1 VVIRAP
7 RKGTVIEGNAASGEQ
22 AEAGKEL
29 LTLSDLE
36 TVWVMADVK
45 EAELAVL
52 GNGSG
57 KDAVVEAM
65 EHSFTGRLDAVA
77 GRLSETTRT
86 AKARFSVNNA
96 DGLLKPGMF
105 VSVRL
110 FMPAKGEVLVVPK
123 VAVLADEGR
132 TFVFTHKEGDYWIR
146 RPVSLGASIDSMVE
160 ITSGITAEQRII
172 TDGSFLLK
180 SDVLRGKM
188 GAGCAD

>member
-1 VVIRAP
+1 
-7 RKGTVIEGNAASGEQ
+7 
-22 AEAGKEL
+22 
-29 LTLSDLE
+29 
-36 TVWVMADVK
+36 
-45 EAELAVL
+45 
-52 GNGSG
+52 
-57 KDAVVEAM
+57 
-65 EHSFTGRLDAVA
+65 
-77 GRLSETTRT
+77 
-86 AKARFSVNNA
+86 
-96 DGLLKPGMF
+96 MF